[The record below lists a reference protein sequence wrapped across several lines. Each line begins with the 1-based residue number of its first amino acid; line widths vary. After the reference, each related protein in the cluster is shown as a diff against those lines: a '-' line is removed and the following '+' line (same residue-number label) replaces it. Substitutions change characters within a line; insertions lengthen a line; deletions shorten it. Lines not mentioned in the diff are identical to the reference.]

1 MFEVIILN
9 RIRKRIAQCNQ
20 YQSNANY
27 ESLNNVII
35 IFEKSDIER
44 AIVLK
49 SQLVADGKNCQFF
62 CFDNSK
68 TKTSNKT
75 QTSEYSRNA
84 LNIFGFPKKKV
95 VSDFENIA
103 QNIDILI
110 NISDFNH
117 LSLSYLTTFCEC
129 KLKVGIKTNE
139 CNMYNYMIDVP
150 KNIDSKF
157 LSEQIMFYLRKLKSE
172 RKESELKI

>member
-1 MFEVIILN
+1 MFEAIIIN
-9 RIRKRIAQCNQ
+9 RIRKKISHCNQ
-20 YQSNANY
+20 YQSNVNY
-27 ESLNNVII
+27 ESIINVLII
-35 IFEKSDIER
+35 YEKSDIEK

-68 TKTSNKT
+68 NRISNET

-95 VSDFENIA
+95 VSDFEKIS
-103 QNIDILI
+103 QNIDLLI
-110 NISDFNH
+110 NISNFNY
-117 LSLSYLTTFCEC
+117 LSLSYLTLFCEC

-139 CNMYNYMIDVP
+139 CNMYNFMIDVP